1 MTEYIKITIWRKTA
15 GYYNNRKRIW
25 GRSKI
30 GFYYVPISKKEE
42 KMDNIERRDR
52 EMAYISDESVME
64 EQKVCRRILQ
74 RLNTVDRSDFDEI
87 GKIVKELLG
96 KSDGAFINPPFY
108 CDYGSHI
115 EVGKNFFANYNC
127 TIIDVAKVKIGD
139 NCQMAPN
146 VAIYTAGHPLHP
158 VSRNSM
164 YEYGIS
170 VTIGDNVWIG
180 GNTVIMPGVH
190 IGSNTVIGAGSVVTK
205 DIPDWVVAVGN
216 PCRVIKQITEDDK
229 KYYYKNREFDPEAW
243 EYIAGLE

>member
-1 MTEYIKITIWRKTA
+1 M
-15 GYYNNRKRIW
+15 N
-25 GRSKI
+25 
-30 GFYYVPISKKEE
+30 
-42 KMDNIERRDR
+42 NIERRDR

-64 EQKVCRRILQ
+64 EQKICRRILQ

-87 GKIVKELLG
+87 GRIIKELLG

-164 YEYGIS
+164 YEYGVS

-180 GNTVIMPGVH
+180 GNTVIMPGIH

-216 PCRVIKQITEDDK
+216 PCRVIRQITEDDK
-229 KYYYKNREFDPEAW
+229 KYYYKDREFDPEAW
-243 EYIAGLE
+243 EYISEF